1 MINKSVDNAVFDAI
15 LRKAF
20 TEAFEREVAEIE
32 AQPSAAE
39 ALPEKYRR
47 AERKYYNRKMKRSST
62 SYAVLRRIAACI
74 LVCLSVGFAA
84 LMAIPTVR
92 ASVWDSVVN
101 FYEKYIKF
109 DFNVTSGGEETIGDY
124 TLGYVPDGFVRT
136 AEVETDAKNKYTYE
150 NEENNFSTIYYTEY
164 WAINYD
170 DEKGKLHI
178 VDISGEDGY
187 MVEYFDGTYAL
198 VWEYNYTVF
207 SVEGNC
213 PTLIAWHWQAEK
225 AREDVPRRVGKKIA

>member
-32 AQPSAAE
+32 AQSSAAE

-47 AERKYYNRKMKRSST
+47 AGRKYYNKRMKQSSGT
-62 SYAVLRRIAACI
+62 HVVLRKIAACI
-74 LVCLSVGFAA
+74 LICMSVGFAT

-109 DFNVTSGGEETIGDY
+109 DFSITSGGEETIGDY

-136 AEVETDAKNKYTYE
+136 DAMEEDPTRNIYRYE
-150 NEENNFSTIYYTEY
+150 NTKNYFCVSYYTKNR
-164 WAINYD
+164 AINYD
-170 DEKGKLHI
+170 DENGTIHI
-178 VDISGEDGY
+178 VNINGEDGY
-187 MVEYFDGTYAL
+187 LVEYIEGRHSVT
-198 VWEYNYTVF
+198 WKNNETVF
-207 SVEGNC
+207 TVDGDLSVDE
-213 PTLIAWHWQAEK
+213 IIKIAEK
-225 AREDVPRRVGKKIA
+225 IKKFN

>member
-32 AQPSAAE
+32 AQPSAAG

-47 AERKYYNRKMKRSST
+47 AERKYYNKKMKQSSGT
-62 SYAVLRRIAACI
+62 YAVLRKIAACI
-74 LVCLSVGFAA
+74 LICLSVGFAA

-109 DFNVTSGGEETIGDY
+109 DFNVTAGGEETIGEY

-136 AEVETDAKNKYTYE
+136 DALETDAKNKYRYE
-150 NEENNFSTIYYTEY
+150 NEEKFFCIIYYAKNRE
-164 WAINYD
+164 INYD
-170 DEKGKLHI
+170 DENGKVHI
-178 VDISGEDGY
+178 VDINGVDGY
-187 MVEYFDGTYAL
+187 LIEYLGGRCSLTWQNNKAVFTMDGDL
-198 VWEYNYTVF
+198 
-207 SVEGNC
+207 SVDEM
-213 PTLIAWHWQAEK
+213 IKIAEK
-225 AREDVPRRVGKKIA
+225 IK

>member
-20 TEAFEREVAEIE
+20 TEAFEREVTEIE

-47 AERKYYNRKMKRSST
+47 AERKYYNKKMKQSSGT
-62 SYAVLRRIAACI
+62 YAVLRKIAACI
-74 LVCLSVGFAA
+74 LICLSVGFAT

-109 DFNVTSGGEETIGDY
+109 DFNVTSVGEETIGEY
-124 TLGYVPDGFVRT
+124 TVGYVPDGFVRT
-136 AEVETDAKNKYTYE
+136 SEMETALKSVYMYE
-150 NEENNFSTIYYTEY
+150 NGQQQFSIRYRYAKDNTI
-164 WAINYD
+164 AYD
-170 DEKGKLHI
+170 DEAGRIHVI
-178 VDISGEDGY
+178 EFNGIDGY
-187 MVEYFDGTYAL
+187 MVEYPDGAYAL
-198 VWEYNYTVF
+198 VWQHKNTVF
-207 SVEGNC
+207 TVDGDISVNEMKKM
-213 PTLIAWHWQAEK
+213 AEK
-225 AREDVPRRVGKKIA
+225 IK

>member
-20 TEAFEREVAEIE
+20 TEAFAREVAEIE

-39 ALPEKYRR
+39 SLPEKYRR
-47 AERKYYNRKMKRSST
+47 AERKYYNKKMKQSSGT
-62 SYAVLRRIAACI
+62 YAVLRKIAACI
-74 LVCLSVGFAA
+74 LICLSVGFAA

-109 DFNVTSGGEETIGDY
+109 DFNVTSVGEETIGDY

-136 AEVETDAKNKYTYE
+136 DAMETPVRNKYKYGNGRNVFNIE
-150 NEENNFSTIYYTEY
+150 YYYSKSNTL
-164 WAINYD
+164 AID
-170 DEKGKLHI
+170 DEKGVMRNIKI
-178 VDISGEDGY
+178 NGIDGY
-187 MVEYFDGTYAL
+187 MIKYSDGTYAL
-198 VWEYNYTVF
+198 VWKHNDTVF
-207 SVEGNC
+207 TVDGN
-213 PTLIAWHWQAEK
+213 IDSKEII
-225 AREDVPRRVGKKIA
+225 KIAENIS

>member
-32 AQPSAAE
+32 AQPAAAE

-47 AERKYYNRKMKRSST
+47 AERKYYNKKMKQSSGT
-62 SYAVLRRIAACI
+62 YAVLRKIAACI
-74 LVCLSVGFAA
+74 LICLSVGFAA

-109 DFNVTSGGEETIGDY
+109 DFNVTAGGEETIGEY
-124 TLGYVPDGFVRT
+124 TLRYVPDGFVRT
-136 AEVETDAKNKYTYE
+136 AEVETPMRSVYTYE
-150 NEENNFSTIYYTEY
+150 NGQSAFYIRYQCSKDNTI
-164 WAINYD
+164 AYD
-170 DEKGKLHI
+170 DENGKI
-178 VDISGEDGY
+178 YTIKINGIDGY
-187 MVEYFDGTYAL
+187 LVEYLDGTYTL
-198 VWEYNYTVF
+198 VWEYIHTVF
-207 SVEGNC
+207 TVDGDISFKEM
-213 PTLIAWHWQAEK
+213 I
-225 AREDVPRRVGKKIA
+225 KIAENIS

>member
-47 AERKYYNRKMKRSST
+47 AERKYYNKKMKQSSGT
-62 SYAVLRRIAACI
+62 YAVLRKIAACI
-74 LVCLSVGFAA
+74 LICLSVGFAA

-109 DFNVTSGGEETIGDY
+109 DFNVTSVGEETIGEY
-124 TLGYVPDGFVRT
+124 TLGYVPDGCVRT
-136 AEVETDAKNKYTYE
+136 DEVEESTRNKYRYE
-150 NEENNFSTIYYTEY
+150 DQERYFCISYYYTEY
-164 WAINYD
+164 KEINYD
-170 DEKGKLHI
+170 DENGEIHIIDIDGK
-178 VDISGEDGY
+178 DGY
-187 MVEYFDGTYAL
+187 MVDYLDGTHAI
-198 VWEYNYTVF
+198 VWRHNNAVFTVDGDI
-207 SVEGNC
+207 SVSEM
-213 PTLIAWHWQAEK
+213 IIIAEK
-225 AREDVPRRVGKKIA
+225 IK

>member
-32 AQPSAAE
+32 AQSSAAE

-47 AERKYYNRKMKRSST
+47 AERRYYNKKMKQSSGT
-62 SYAVLRRIAACI
+62 YAVLRKIAACI
-74 LVCLSVGFAA
+74 LICMSVGFAT

-109 DFNVTSGGEETIGDY
+109 DFSITSGGEETIGEY

-136 AEVETDAKNKYTYE
+136 DAMEEDPTRNIYRYENTKNYFCIIYYAKNRE
-150 NEENNFSTIYYTEY
+150 INF
-164 WAINYD
+164 D
-170 DEKGKLHI
+170 DENGKIHI
-178 VDISGEDGY
+178 VDINGIDGY
-187 MVEYFDGTYAL
+187 MVEYLDGTYAL
-198 VWEYNYTVF
+198 IWKYNDTVF
-207 SVEGNC
+207 SVDGNMDSKE
-213 PTLIAWHWQAEK
+213 IIKIAEK
-225 AREDVPRRVGKKIA
+225 IS

>member
-1 MINKSVDNAVFDAI
+1 MINKSVDKAVFDAI

-32 AQPSAAE
+32 AQPAAAE

-47 AERKYYNRKMKRSST
+47 AERKYYSKKMKQFSGT
-62 SYAVLRRIAACI
+62 YAVLRKIAACI
-74 LVCLSVGFAA
+74 LICLSVGFAA

-109 DFNVTSGGEETIGDY
+109 DFNVTSVGEETIGEY

-136 AEVETDAKNKYTYE
+136 SMTETSVRNVYTYE
-150 NEENNFSTIYYTEY
+150 NEQNVFHIRYYYPDGNTIAY
-164 WAINYD
+164 
-170 DEKGKLHI
+170 DEKGVMHSI
-178 VDISGEDGY
+178 QINGMDGY
-187 MVEYFDGTYAL
+187 MVEYIDGTYAI
-198 VWEYNYTVF
+198 VWKANNTVF
-207 SVEGNC
+207 TVDGDISFKEM
-213 PTLIAWHWQAEK
+213 I
-225 AREDVPRRVGKKIA
+225 KIAENIS

>member
-32 AQPSAAE
+32 AQPSAAG

-47 AERKYYNRKMKRSST
+47 AERKYYNKKMRQSSGT
-62 SYAVLRRIAACI
+62 YAVLRKIAACI
-74 LVCLSVGFAA
+74 LICLSVGLAA

-109 DFNVTSGGEETIGDY
+109 DFNVTSVGEETIGDY

-136 AEVETDAKNKYTYE
+136 AEVETSFKNKYRYE
-150 NEENNFSTIYYTEY
+150 NGECYFTVSCYASEDISVL
-164 WAINYD
+164 YD
-170 DEKGKLHI
+170 DENGKVELI
-178 VDISGEDGY
+178 RVREKDGY
-187 MVEYFDGTYAL
+187 CIVYLDGSASI
-198 VWEYNYTVF
+198 VWQVNHTVF
-207 SVEGNC
+207 SCVGNV
-213 PTLIAWHWQAEK
+213 TKAELM
-225 AREDVPRRVGKKIA
+225 KIAENIT

>member
-1 MINKSVDNAVFDAI
+1 MINKSVDNAVFDAV

-47 AERKYYNRKMKRSST
+47 AERKYYNKKMRGASGT
-62 SYAVLRRIAACI
+62 YAVLRKIAACI
-74 LVCLSVGFAA
+74 LICLSVGFAA

-109 DFNVTSGGEETIGDY
+109 DFNVTAGGEETIGDY

-136 AEVETDAKNKYTYE
+136 AEVEELTGNGYRYE
-150 NEENNFSTIYYTEY
+150 NKESNFYVSYYTKNR
-164 WAINYD
+164 AINYD
-170 DEKGKLHI
+170 DENGKTHI
-178 VDISGEDGY
+178 VGINGVDGY
-187 MVEYFDGTYAL
+187 MVEYLDGTYAI
-198 VWEYNYTVF
+198 VWRHNNAVFTVDGDI
-207 SVEGNC
+207 SVHEM
-213 PTLIAWHWQAEK
+213 IKIAEK
-225 AREDVPRRVGKKIA
+225 IK

>member
-20 TEAFEREVAEIE
+20 TEAFAREVAEIE

-39 ALPEKYRR
+39 SLPEKYRR
-47 AERKYYNRKMKRSST
+47 AERRYYNKKMKKSSVT
-62 SYAVLRRIAACI
+62 YAVLRKIAACI
-74 LVCLSVGFAA
+74 LICLSVGFAA

-109 DFNVTSGGEETIGDY
+109 DFNVTSSGEETIGEY

-136 AEVETDAKNKYTYE
+136 SAVENSAKNKYRYE
-150 NEENNFSTIYYTEY
+150 NGEHYFAVGYYVSEESSIS
-164 WAINYD
+164 YD
-170 DEKGKLHI
+170 DEKGRVELI
-178 VDISGEDGY
+178 RIRDRDGY
-187 MVEYFDGTYAL
+187 CIVYSDGSTSI
-198 VWEYNYTVF
+198 VWKVDKTVF
-207 SVEGNC
+207 SLGGNV
-213 PTLIAWHWQAEK
+213 TTAELI
-225 AREDVPRRVGKKIA
+225 KIAENIS

>member
-32 AQPSAAE
+32 AQPSAPE
-39 ALPEKYRR
+39 TIPEKYRR
-47 AERKYYNRKMKRSST
+47 AERKYYSKKMKQSSGT
-62 SYAVLRRIAACI
+62 YAVLRKIAACI
-74 LVCLSVGFAA
+74 LICLSVGFAA

-109 DFNVTSGGEETIGDY
+109 DFNVTAGGEETIGEY

-136 AEVETDAKNKYTYE
+136 AALETPMRSVYTYE
-150 NEENNFSTIYYTEY
+150 NGQSAFYIRYQCSKDNTI
-164 WAINYD
+164 AYD
-170 DEKGKLHI
+170 DENGVMRSIKINGI
-178 VDISGEDGY
+178 DGY
-187 MVEYFDGTYAL
+187 LVEYLGGTYTL
-198 VWEYNYTVF
+198 VWEYNHTVF
-207 SVEGNC
+207 TVDGDISVNEMMK
-213 PTLIAWHWQAEK
+213 IAEK
-225 AREDVPRRVGKKIA
+225 IK

>member
-32 AQPSAAE
+32 AQPSAAG

-47 AERKYYNRKMKRSST
+47 AERKYYNKKMKQSSGT
-62 SYAVLRRIAACI
+62 YAVLRKIAACI
-74 LVCLSVGFAA
+74 LICLSVGFAA

-109 DFNVTSGGEETIGDY
+109 DFNVTAGGEETIGEY

-136 AEVETDAKNKYTYE
+136 DAMETPLKNVYKYGNGQCIFNIEYYYPE
-150 NEENNFSTIYYTEY
+150 GNTI
-164 WAINYD
+164 AYD
-170 DEKGKLHI
+170 DENGKIHI
-178 VDISGEDGY
+178 IEINGVDGY
-187 MVEYFDGTYAL
+187 LIEYLGGRYSLTWQNNKAVFTIDGDL
-198 VWEYNYTVF
+198 
-207 SVEGNC
+207 SVDEM
-213 PTLIAWHWQAEK
+213 IKIAEK
-225 AREDVPRRVGKKIA
+225 IK

>member
-39 ALPEKYRR
+39 SLPEKYRR
-47 AERKYYNRKMKRSST
+47 AERKYYNKKMKQSSGT
-62 SYAVLRRIAACI
+62 YKVLRKIAACI
-74 LVCLSVGFAA
+74 LICLSVGFAA

-109 DFNVTSGGEETIGDY
+109 DFNVTSIGEETIGDY

-136 AEVETDAKNKYTYE
+136 DEVETPMRSVYTYE
-150 NEENNFSTIYYTEY
+150 NGQSAFYIRYQCSKDNTI
-164 WAINYD
+164 AYD
-170 DEKGKLHI
+170 DENGVMRSI
-178 VDISGEDGY
+178 EINGIDGY
-187 MVEYFDGTYAL
+187 MIKYPNETYVL
-198 VWEYNYTVF
+198 VWEYNHTAFTVD
-207 SVEGNC
+207 GN
-213 PTLIAWHWQAEK
+213 IDSKEII
-225 AREDVPRRVGKKIA
+225 KIAENIS

>member
-47 AERKYYNRKMKRSST
+47 AERKYYNKKMKQSSGT
-62 SYAVLRRIAACI
+62 YAVLRKIAACI
-74 LVCLSVGFAA
+74 LICLSVGFAA

-109 DFNVTSGGEETIGDY
+109 DFNVTAGGEETIGEY

-136 AEVETDAKNKYTYE
+136 DAMETPLKNVYKYE
-150 NEENNFSTIYYTEY
+150 NGQNVFNIKCYSDRY
-164 WAINYD
+164 AIAYD
-170 DEKGKLHI
+170 DEKGVMHSIKI
-178 VDISGEDGY
+178 NGIDGY
-187 MVEYFDGTYAL
+187 LVEYSGGTYTL
-198 VWEYNYTVF
+198 VWEYNHTVF
-207 SVEGNC
+207 TVDGDISVNEMMK
-213 PTLIAWHWQAEK
+213 IAEK
-225 AREDVPRRVGKKIA
+225 IK

>member
-20 TEAFEREVAEIE
+20 TEAFEREVTEIE

-47 AERKYYNRKMKRSST
+47 AERKYYNKKMKQSSGT
-62 SYAVLRRIAACI
+62 YAVLRKIAACI
-74 LVCLSVGFAA
+74 LICLSVGFAT

-109 DFNVTSGGEETIGDY
+109 DFNVTSGGEETIGEY

-136 AEVETDAKNKYTYE
+136 DAMETSMRNVYTYE
-150 NEENNFSTIYYTEY
+150 NGLNVFYVRYYYPEGYTIT
-164 WAINYD
+164 YD
-170 DEKGKLHI
+170 DEKGVMRSIKI
-178 VDISGEDGY
+178 NGRNGY
-187 MVEYFDGTYAL
+187 MIKYPNETYAL
-198 VWEYNYTVF
+198 VWEYNHIVF
-207 SVEGNC
+207 IVEGD
-213 PTLIAWHWQAEK
+213 ISSKEII
-225 AREDVPRRVGKKIA
+225 KIAENIS

>member
-1 MINKSVDNAVFDAI
+1 MINKSVDNAVFDAV

-32 AQPSAAE
+32 AQPSAAG

-47 AERKYYNRKMKRSST
+47 AERKYYNKKMRGASGT
-62 SYAVLRRIAACI
+62 YAVLRKIAACI
-74 LVCLSVGFAA
+74 LICLSVGFAA

-109 DFNVTSGGEETIGDY
+109 DFNVTSSGEETIGEY

-136 AEVETDAKNKYTYE
+136 DALEESMRNKYRYE
-150 NEENNFSTIYYTEY
+150 NQESYFCISYYTEY
-164 WAINYD
+164 REFNYD
-170 DEKGKLHI
+170 DENGQIHI
-178 VDISGEDGY
+178 IDVNGTDGY
-187 MVEYFDGTYAL
+187 FVEYFDGTSAL
-198 VWEYNYTVF
+198 VWRYDNAVFTVDGDI
-207 SVEGNC
+207 SVSEMVK
-213 PTLIAWHWQAEK
+213 IAEK
-225 AREDVPRRVGKKIA
+225 IK

>member
-32 AQPSAAE
+32 AQPAAAE

-47 AERKYYNRKMKRSST
+47 AERKYYNKKMRGSSGAH
-62 SYAVLRRIAACI
+62 AVLRRIAACI

-136 AEVETDAKNKYTYE
+136 AEVESALRNVYTYGNGRNIFNIVYRHSE
-150 NEENNFSTIYYTEY
+150 DNTVT
-164 WAINYD
+164 YD
-170 DEKGKLHI
+170 DENGEIHIINIDGK
-178 VDISGEDGY
+178 DGY
-187 MVEYFDGTYAL
+187 MVEYLDGTYAI
-198 VWEYNYTVF
+198 VWRHNNAVFTVDGDI
-207 SVEGNC
+207 SVSEM
-213 PTLIAWHWQAEK
+213 IKIAEK
-225 AREDVPRRVGKKIA
+225 IK